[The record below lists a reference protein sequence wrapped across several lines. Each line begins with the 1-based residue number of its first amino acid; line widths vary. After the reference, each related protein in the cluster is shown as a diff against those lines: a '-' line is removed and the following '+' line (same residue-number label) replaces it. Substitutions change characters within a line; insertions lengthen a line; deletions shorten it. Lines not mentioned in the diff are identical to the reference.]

1 VGQAD
6 VLPSSLAVVQ
16 ALLTQAAFL
25 QAGGVAVH
33 SEAERQQL
41 GLAGLEQV
49 PVEGLQVPA
58 VWHWS

>member
-1 VGQAD
+1 LPSGQLE
-6 VLPSSLAVVQ
+6 VLPVSVAVVQ

-41 GLAGLEQV
+41 DLELKEQL
-49 PVEGLQVPA
+49 PELQTFV
-58 VWHWS
+58 